1 MGYEMFTGIVE
12 EVGKLAAASAT
23 GLSIEASI
31 VMDDLKVSDSIC
43 VNGTCL
49 TVTARNESSFSVDTV
64 PETLRRTNL
73 GGLKTGDPVNLE
85 RPMGADGRFG
95 GHIVQGHVDGT
106 GRVLSVEQEGEA
118 HNIKFEADDS
128 IMRYVVEKGFVA
140 VDGTS
145 LTVVDCDYRTFS
157 VTIVPYTWE
166 NTVFGSRG
174 PGDAVNL
181 EVDIIAKYVERL
193 ATGPRLP
200 VDTAD
205 EL

>member
-1 MGYEMFTGIVE
+1 MFTGIVE
-12 EVGKLAAASAT
+12 EVGKVAETSTTA
-23 GLSIEASI
+23 LSITAST

-49 TVTARNESSFSVDTV
+49 TITRMNKSSFSVDTV

-73 GGLKTGDPVNLE
+73 GVLEFGDPVNLE
-85 RPMGADGRFG
+85 RSMSSNGRFG

-106 GRVLSVEQEGEA
+106 GTVLSIDPEGEA
-118 HNIKFEADDS
+118 RNFKFEADDS

-145 LTVVDCDYRTFS
+145 LTVVNCDYRTFS

-166 NTVFGSRG
+166 NTVLGSRRL
-174 PGDAVNL
+174 GDAVNL

-200 VDTAD
+200 IDTAD

>member
-1 MGYEMFTGIVE
+1 MFTGIVE
-12 EVGKLAAASAT
+12 EVGKVAETSTTA
-23 GLSIEASI
+23 LSIMAST

-49 TVTARNESSFSVDTV
+49 TVTRMNKSSFSVDTV

-73 GGLKTGDPVNLE
+73 GVLEFGDPVNLE
-85 RPMGADGRFG
+85 RSMSSNGRFG

-106 GRVLSVEQEGEA
+106 GTVLSIDPEGEA
-118 HNIKFEADDS
+118 RNFKFEADDS

-145 LTVVDCDYRTFS
+145 LTVVNCDYRTFS

-166 NTVFGSRG
+166 NTVLGSRR

>member
-1 MGYEMFTGIVE
+1 MFTGIVE
-12 EVGKLAAASAT
+12 ETGKVASTSAT
-23 GLSIEASI
+23 SLSIGASL

-43 VNGTCL
+43 VNGACL
-49 TVTARNESSFSVDTV
+49 TVIDIDGMTFSVDTV
-64 PETLRRTNL
+64 PETLLRTNL
-73 GGLKTGDPVNLE
+73 GGLRAGDSVNLE
-85 RPMGADGRFG
+85 RPMRMDGRFG

-106 GRVLSVEQEGEA
+106 GKVLSIVPDGEA
-118 HNIKFEADDS
+118 RNFKFEAAGD

-166 NTVFGSRG
+166 NTVFGFRRL
-174 PGDAVNL
+174 GDTVNL

>member
-1 MGYEMFTGIVE
+1 MFTGIVE
-12 EVGKLAAASAT
+12 EVGKVAETSTTA
-23 GLSIEASI
+23 LSITAST

-49 TVTARNESSFSVDTV
+49 TVTRMNKSSFSVDTV

-73 GGLKTGDPVNLE
+73 GVLEFGDPVNLE
-85 RPMGADGRFG
+85 RSMSSNGRFG

-106 GRVLSVEQEGEA
+106 GTVLSIDPEGEA
-118 HNIKFEADDS
+118 RNFKFEADDS

-145 LTVVDCDYRTFS
+145 LTVVNCDYRTFS

-166 NTVFGSRG
+166 NTVLGSRRL
-174 PGDAVNL
+174 GDAVNL

-200 VDTAD
+200 IDTAD

>member
-1 MGYEMFTGIVE
+1 MFTGIVE
-12 EVGKLAAASAT
+12 EVGRVAGTTDS
-23 GLSIEASI
+23 GLSIAASS
-31 VMDDLKVSDSIC
+31 VMGDLRVSDSIC

-49 TVTARNESSFSVDTV
+49 TVTSIDGSSFSVDTV

-73 GGLKTGDPVNLE
+73 GVLKAGDPVNLE
-85 RPMGADGRFG
+85 RSMGADGRFG
-95 GHIVQGHVDGT
+95 GHFVQGHIDGT
-106 GRVLSVEQEGEA
+106 GRVLSVDQEGEA
-118 HNIKFEADDS
+118 HNFKFESEDA

-166 NTVFGSRG
+166 NTVLGSRK
-174 PGDAVNL
+174 PGDVVNL

>member
-1 MGYEMFTGIVE
+1 
-12 EVGKLAAASAT
+12 
-23 GLSIEASI
+23 
-31 VMDDLKVSDSIC
+31 
-43 VNGTCL
+43 
-49 TVTARNESSFSVDTV
+49 
-64 PETLRRTNL
+64 
-73 GGLKTGDPVNLE
+73 
-85 RPMGADGRFG
+85 
-95 GHIVQGHVDGT
+95 VDGT
-106 GRVLSVEQEGEA
+106 GRVLSVVAEGEA
-118 HNIKFEADDS
+118 RNIKFEAEDS

-166 NTVFGSRG
+166 NTVFGLRKT
-174 PGDAVNL
+174 GDAVNL

>member
-1 MGYEMFTGIVE
+1 MALTTN
-12 EVGKLAAASAT
+12 T
-23 GLSIEASI
+23 GLSIGASV
-31 VMDDLKVSDSIC
+31 VMADLKVSDSIC
-43 VNGTCL
+43 VNGACL
-49 TVTARNESSFSVDTV
+49 TVTGIDGSTFNVDTV

-73 GGLKTGDPVNLE
+73 GDLNAGDPVNLE
-85 RPMGADGRFG
+85 RPMSADGRFG
-95 GHIVQGHVDGT
+95 GHIVQGHVDGK
-106 GRVLSVEQEGEA
+106 GRVLSVASEGDA
-118 HNIKFEADDS
+118 HNFKFEADS
-128 IMRYVVEKGFVA
+128 NIMRYVVEKGFVT

-166 NTVFGSRG
+166 NTVFGFRKS
-174 PGDAVNL
+174 GDEVNL